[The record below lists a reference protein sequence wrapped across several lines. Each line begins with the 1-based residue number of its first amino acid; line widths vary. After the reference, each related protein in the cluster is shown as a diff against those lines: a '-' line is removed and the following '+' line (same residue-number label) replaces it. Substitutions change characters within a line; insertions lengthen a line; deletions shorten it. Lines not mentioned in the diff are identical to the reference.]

1 MNNLTIIDNQLLP
14 IYQNE
19 RQEHLVNSR
28 DLYNFVGSKQQFT
41 DWIKNRLDKWGFIE
55 NQDYIVFHN
64 FMKNPEGGRPT
75 TEYIL
80 TLDTAKE
87 IAMVENNEKG
97 RQARR
102 YFIEVEKR
110 YKQDIS
116 LLSPELQMLNRM
128 VQAMNKQELEMKQ
141 VKSDIA
147 NIKENVVVEYKDDWR
162 GKVNHVLKAIGY
174 KTKNYQ
180 EIRNKSYETL
190 EKRAGCYLDIR
201 LKNMRGRAF
210 EAGKSQTYITNLNKL
225 DVIEEDKRLKEI
237 YIGIVKEFAIKYGVE
252 AKL

>member
-1 MNNLTIIDNQLLP
+1 MNGLTIIDNQLLP

-75 TEYIL
+75 IEYIL

-110 YKQDIS
+110 YKNDYS
-116 LLSPELQMLNRM
+116 NLSPQLQMF
-128 VQAMNKQELEMKQ
+128 KQIFD
-141 VKSDIA
+141 S
-147 NIKENVVVEYKDDWR
+147 VVVQEQRVNQLETKINVMQSNLLQEHKDDWR
-162 GKVNHVLKAIGY
+162 TYINKVLNSIGY
-174 KTKNYQ
+174 KTSNYRDIKN
-180 EIRNKSYETL
+180 NSYKEL
-190 EKRAGCYLDIR
+190 EKRANCRLEVRLSNLKARALTNGMSPTKVNNLNYLDILEDEPR
-201 LKNMRGRAF
+201 LR
-210 EAGKSQTYITNLNKL
+210 
-225 DVIEEDKRLKEI
+225 EI
-237 YIGIVKEFAIKYGVE
+237 YLGIIREFAIKYGVE
-252 AKL
+252 AK